1 MNNYCKIVKE
11 DAIVLIMLLFSGC
24 GVKKNAGGGTRCKI
38 SIRKNGAERCYSDR
52 LWALFT
58 SVRMGKK

>member
-24 GVKKNAGGGTRCKI
+24 GVKKNAGQTV
-38 SIRKNGAERCYSDR
+38 RKLAD
-52 LWALFT
+52 
-58 SVRMGKK
+58 

>member
-24 GVKKNAGGGTRCKI
+24 GVKKNAGGGNT
-38 SIRKNGAERCYSDR
+38 
-52 LWALFT
+52 L
-58 SVRMGKK
+58 